1 MLETINHIRQQIGDK
16 LNKLSSVSPSKK
28 QWKDLASVQNIVIVS
43 DITPPETE
51 KAIVNLRSE
60 LKKICPNSKVMMI
73 SYYDK
78 KIRTDVNNFVSNQG
92 IVEYFTDDDFSF
104 FYKIKSDSLKN
115 YLSADYDMAIMI
127 AKGQKPYL
135 PYTFRYVRAALRIG
149 NKATNDDKMN
159 FIIDAVTRTPDDL
172 NKEIL
177 KYLKMFFS

>member
-1 MLETINHIRQQIGDK
+1 
-16 LNKLSSVSPSKK
+16 
-28 QWKDLASVQNIVIVS
+28 
-43 DITPPETE
+43 
-51 KAIVNLRSE
+51 
-60 LKKICPNSKVMMI
+60 MI